1 MVELQ
6 VPELVLQD
14 DRHLLRILRAQP
26 GGDHDSRIRRAKRD
40 IEMMTARQTMY
51 RHVLDR
57 LDHDVA
63 QGVGDPAFIGQQT
76 LDLLL
81 GIIFHS

>member
-1 MVELQ
+1 MM
-6 VPELVLQD
+6 
-14 DRHLLRILRAQP
+14 AAGQP
-26 GGDHDSRIRRAKRD
+26 MFRD
-40 IEMMTARQTMY
+40 
-51 RHVLDR
+51 VLDR

-81 GIIFHS
+81 GIIFHSRPHVPSQSIARRARVAKPFAVCRADR